1 MNDLWVGGR
10 TRDRS
15 SLLIRSLDVSYTL
28 EKGVRGRVLLLVYLL
43 TIRRKKAGVIF
54 RIILYNGTLL
64 LRTLLYGVLYASLR
78 YDTIRYDQGQ
88 LASRSAARGGRE
100 EGG

>member
-54 RIILYNGTLL
+54 RIIILYNGTLL
-64 LRTLLYGVLYASLR
+64 YSTLRSTLR

>member
-1 MNDLWVGGR
+1 MNDLWVDGR

-28 EKGVRGRVLLLVYLL
+28 EKGVGGRVLLLVYLL
-43 TIRRKKAGVIF
+43 TMRRKKAGVIF

-64 LRTLLYGVLYASLR
+64 YLWSTLR
-78 YDTIRYDQGQ
+78 YATIRYDTTKV
-88 LASRSAARGGRE
+88 S
-100 EGG
+100 